1 MMSDS
6 YVRAFNNTMVAPFI
20 IYTNNLHNMKKSIVT
35 ILIFTFFGM
44 ACSTVPLTGRKQLSL
59 IPDAQINSLSFQNYQ
74 QVLQENNVVTNTEE
88 AKLIKKVGKKIAYAV
103 EQYMKAEGLQDQIDG
118 FKWEFNL
125 IEDNTVNAWC
135 MPGGKVAFY
144 TGIMPICQDEA
155 GVAVVMSHEIA
166 HAIAEHGNER
176 MSQQLTAQ
184 MGGMALSVA
193 LSQKPQA
200 TQQLANTAF
209 GLGAQYGVLLP
220 FGRTQESEADE
231 LGLYFLAM
239 AGYNPEEAVP
249 FWQRMAAQ
257 GGQRPPEFLSTH
269 PAPETRINDIK
280 KIIPKTKKFQ
290 GKYAI

>member
-1 MMSDS
+1 MK
-6 YVRAFNNTMVAPFI
+6 NTSLFI
-20 IYTNNLHNMKKSIVT
+20 VL
-35 ILIFTFFGM
+35 FTFFIA

-59 IPDAQINSLSFQNYQ
+59 IPDAQINALSFQNYQ
-74 QVLQENNVVTNTEE
+74 QVLQESQVVNNTEQ
-88 AKLIKKVGKKIAYAV
+88 ARLVKNVGQKIAYAV
-103 EQYMKAEGLQDQIDG
+103 EKYMAEKGLQDRIKD

-125 IEDNTVNAWC
+125 IQDNTVNAWC
-135 MPGGKVAFY
+135 MPGGKVVFY
-144 TGIMPICQDEA
+144 TGIMPICQNEA

-184 MGGMALSVA
+184 MGGMALSAA

-231 LGLYFLAM
+231 LGLYFMAM
-239 AGYNPEEAVP
+239 AGYDTEAAVP

-257 GGQRPPEFLSTH
+257 GGGSPPEFLSTH
-269 PAPETRINDIK
+269 PAPETRIRDIEK
-280 KIIPKTKKFQ
+280 TIPKTKKYQ
-290 GKYAI
+290 GKYVK

>member
-1 MMSDS
+1 
-6 YVRAFNNTMVAPFI
+6 
-20 IYTNNLHNMKKSIVT
+20 MKKSIIAII
-35 ILIFTFFGM
+35 ILTFFGM

-59 IPDAQINSLSFQNYQ
+59 IPDAQINALSFQNYQ

-88 AKLIKKVGKKIAYAV
+88 AQLVKKVGKKIAYAV
-103 EQYMKAEGLQDQIDG
+103 EKYMKAEGLQDEIDD

-125 IEDNTVNAWC
+125 IEDETVNAWC

-209 GLGAQYGVLLP
+209 GLGAQYGVLMP

-249 FWQRMAAQ
+249 FWKRMAAQ
-257 GGQRPPEFLSTH
+257 GGQSPPEFLSTH
-269 PAPETRINDIK
+269 PAPETRIRNIQK
-280 KIIPKTKKFQ
+280 TIPKVKKFQ
-290 GKYAI
+290 GRYAI

>member
-1 MMSDS
+1 
-6 YVRAFNNTMVAPFI
+6 
-20 IYTNNLHNMKKSIVT
+20 MKKSTIAIV
-35 ILIFTFFGM
+35 LVTFFAV
-44 ACSTVPLTGRKQLSL
+44 ACSTVPLTGRRQLSL
-59 IPDAQINSLSFQNYQ
+59 IPDSQINTLSFQNYQ
-74 QVLQENNVVTNTEE
+74 QVLQENEIVTNTED
-88 AKLIKKVGKKIAYAV
+88 AQLVKRVGKKIAYAV
-103 EQYMKAEGLQDQIDG
+103 EKYMKEKGLQDQING

-184 MGGMALSVA
+184 MGGMALSAA

-239 AGYNPEEAVP
+239 AGYQPEAAVP
-249 FWQRMAAQ
+249 FWKRMAAQ

-269 PAPETRINDIK
+269 PAPETRIRNIQ

-290 GKYAI
+290 GRYAS

>member
-1 MMSDS
+1 
-6 YVRAFNNTMVAPFI
+6 
-20 IYTNNLHNMKKSIVT
+20 MKKSTLAIVV
-35 ILIFTFFGM
+35 LTFFGI
-44 ACSTVPLTGRKQLSL
+44 ACSTVPLTGRKQLNL

-74 QVLQENNVVTNTEE
+74 QVLKESTLSTNTEQ
-88 AKLIKKVGKKIAYAV
+88 AQLVKKVGKKIAYAV
-103 EQYMKAEGLQDQIDG
+103 EKYMQEKGLQDRISD

-125 IEDNTVNAWC
+125 IEENTVNAWC

-144 TGIMPICQDEA
+144 TGIMPICRDEA

-184 MGGMALSVA
+184 MGGMALAVA
-193 LSQKPQA
+193 LREKPQA

-231 LGLYFLAM
+231 LGLYFLSM
-239 AGYNPEEAVP
+239 AGYDPDAAVP
-249 FWQRMAAQ
+249 FWQRMAEQ

-269 PAPETRINDIK
+269 PAPETRIQNIR
-280 KIIPKTKKFQ
+280 KIIPKAKKFQ
-290 GKYAI
+290 GKYAR

>member
-1 MMSDS
+1 MKNSS
-6 YVRAFNNTMVAPFI
+6 LFI
-20 IYTNNLHNMKKSIVT
+20 IV
-35 ILIFTFFGM
+35 FTFILA

-59 IPDAQINSLSFQNYQ
+59 IPDAQINALSFQNYQ
-74 QVLQENNVVTNTEE
+74 QVLKESQVVSGTEQAQLVKNV
-88 AKLIKKVGKKIAYAV
+88 GQKIAYAV
-103 EQYMKAEGLQDQIDG
+103 EKYMVEQGLQDRIKD

-125 IEDNTVNAWC
+125 IQDNTVNAWC
-135 MPGGKVAFY
+135 MPGGKVVFY

-193 LSQKPQA
+193 LSEKPQA
-200 TQQLANTAF
+200 TQQMANTAF

-231 LGLYFLAM
+231 LGLYFMAM
-239 AGYNPEEAVP
+239 AGYDTEAAVP

-257 GGQRPPEFLSTH
+257 GGGSPPEFLSTH
-269 PAPETRINDIK
+269 PAPETRIRNIEK
-280 KIIPKTKKFQ
+280 TIPKTRKYQ
-290 GKYAI
+290 GKYTK

>member
-1 MMSDS
+1 
-6 YVRAFNNTMVAPFI
+6 
-20 IYTNNLHNMKKSIVT
+20 MKKSTLAI
-35 ILIFTFFGM
+35 ILLTFFGI

-59 IPDAQINSLSFQNYQ
+59 IPDAQINALSFQSYQ
-74 QVLQENNVVTNTEE
+74 QVLQESNIISNTEQ
-88 AKLIKKVGKKIAYAV
+88 ARLVKKVGKKIAYAV
-103 EQYMKAEGLQDQIDG
+103 EKYMQEQGLQDQIDG

-231 LGLYFLAM
+231 LGLYFMAM
-239 AGYNPEEAVP
+239 AGYNPKEAVP

-257 GGQRPPEFLSTH
+257 GGGSPPEFLSTH
-269 PAPETRINDIK
+269 PAPETRIRNIE

-290 GKYAI
+290 DRYAI

>member
-1 MMSDS
+1 
-6 YVRAFNNTMVAPFI
+6 
-20 IYTNNLHNMKKSIVT
+20 MKKSILAIV
-35 ILIFTFFGM
+35 LATFFGVS
-44 ACSTVPLTGRKQLSL
+44 CSTVPLTGRRQLSL
-59 IPDAQINSLSFQNYQ
+59 IPDSQINTLSFQNYQ
-74 QVLQENNVVTNTEE
+74 QVLQENEIVTNTED
-88 AKLIKKVGKKIAYAV
+88 AQLVKKVGKKIAYAV
-103 EQYMKAEGLQDQIDG
+103 EKYMKEKGLQDQIDG

-184 MGGMALSVA
+184 MGGMALSAA

-200 TQQLANTAF
+200 TQKLANTAF

-239 AGYNPEEAVP
+239 AGYQPEAAVP
-249 FWQRMAAQ
+249 FWKRMAAQ

-269 PAPETRINDIK
+269 PAPETRIRNIQ

-290 GKYAI
+290 GRYAS